1 LLFGQLTF
9 GAISVS
15 LLFGDIINGFS
26 LGNDNRYNEF
36 QSDSS
41 ANDNTANAANSN
53 LQTIIN
59 NKLAALK
66 LPWTLNECV
75 RTHLT
80 CAMGVVSE
88 VNGCRQLHALV
99 F

>member
-1 LLFGQLTF
+1 
-9 GAISVS
+9 
-15 LLFGDIINGFS
+15 
-26 LGNDNRYNEF
+26 LGSDNHYNEF

-41 ANDNTANAANSN
+41 ANDNTANATNSN

-59 NKLAALK
+59 NKLAALNLKNSLSFGIDVGFKFSK

-88 VNGCRQLHALV
+88 VNGCR
-99 F
+99 